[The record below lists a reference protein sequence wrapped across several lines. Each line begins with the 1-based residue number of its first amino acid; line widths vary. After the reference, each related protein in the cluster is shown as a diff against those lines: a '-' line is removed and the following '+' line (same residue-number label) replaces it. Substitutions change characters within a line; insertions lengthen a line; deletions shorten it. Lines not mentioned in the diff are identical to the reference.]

1 MQATKANKGMNVTLK
16 ELTGLVTRFREARDW
31 RQFHTPKDLA
41 MDLCV
46 EAAEVAEHTLW
57 RRGRDLDRHL
67 DRKKSEIADELA
79 DVLHV
84 ILLLADELKIDLGEA
99 MHVKME
105 KNERKYP
112 VHKSR
117 GKATKYTEL

>member
-1 MQATKANKGMNVTLK
+1 MANQTIQQ
-16 ELTGLVTRFREARDW
+16 LTQRVLQHRDERHW
-31 RQFHTPKDLA
+31 AQFHTPKDLA

-57 RRGRDLDRHL
+57 RRGRDLERHL
-67 DRKKSEIADELA
+67 LRKKSEIADELA

-84 ILLLADELKIDLGEA
+84 ILLLADELEIDLGEA
-99 MHVKME
+99 MHVKMA

>member
-1 MQATKANKGMNVTLK
+1 MRKDMNVTLR
-16 ELTGLVTRFREARDW
+16 ELTDLVTRFREARDW
-31 RQFHTPKDLA
+31 QQFHTPKDLA

-67 DRKKSEIADELA
+67 SRKKSEIADELA

-84 ILLLADELKIDLGEA
+84 ILLLADELDIDLGKA
-99 MHVKME
+99 MYVKMV

>member
-1 MQATKANKGMNVTLK
+1 MQAKKGMNATLQ
-16 ELTGLVTRFREARDW
+16 ELTDLVTRFREARDW
-31 RQFHTPKDLA
+31 RQFHSPKDLA

-46 EAAEVAEHTLW
+46 EAGEVAEHMLW
-57 RRGRDLDRHL
+57 RKGNELDKHL
-67 DRKKSEIADELA
+67 KRKRADISDELA

-84 ILLLADELKIDLGEA
+84 ILLLADELNIDLGKA
-99 MHVKME
+99 MYVKMA